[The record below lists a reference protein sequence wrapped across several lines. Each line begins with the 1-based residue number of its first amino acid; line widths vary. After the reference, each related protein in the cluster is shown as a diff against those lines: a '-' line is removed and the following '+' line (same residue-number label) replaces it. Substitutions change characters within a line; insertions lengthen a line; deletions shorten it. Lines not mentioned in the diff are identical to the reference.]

1 MPRLLIIEDD
11 ANLALT
17 MQDWFK
23 SQNIDLELVS
33 TASEGLEK
41 LLVYSYDAV
50 IMDWGLPDKSGVEL
64 LREYRARGGNTPVL
78 MLTGRSEVDDKEI
91 GFDSGADD
99 YLTKPFSLRELS
111 ARMRAL
117 MRRPDVIAAGVLKA
131 QGLDLDLAARKLTRD
146 GAEIT
151 LQPLEFALL
160 EFFMRHPD
168 QVFTTDALLN
178 RVWPNDSDASV
189 DTLRTCI
196 KKLRRKIDSEDKE
209 SIITNLPGVGYRF
222 DSGRS

>member
-11 ANLALT
+11 ENLSVT

-23 SQNIDLELVS
+23 SQNMDLELVS
-33 TASEGLEK
+33 TAREGLEK
-41 LLVYSYDAV
+41 LLVYTYDAV
-50 IMDWGLPDKSGVEL
+50 IMDWGLPDRSGVEL
-64 LREYRARGGNTPVL
+64 LREYRGRGGNTPVL
-78 MLTGRSEVDDKEI
+78 MLTGRSEVDDKEV

-111 ARMRAL
+111 ARIRAL

-131 QGLDLDLAARKLTRD
+131 HDLELDLAARRLTRA
-146 GAEIT
+146 GQEVT
-151 LQPLEFALL
+151 LQPLEFNLL
-160 EFFMRHPD
+160 EFFLRHPD

-196 KKLRRKIDSEDKE
+196 KKLRRKIDCEDKD
-209 SIITNLPGVGYRF
+209 SVIVNLPGVGYRF
-222 DSGRS
+222 DSGKS